1 MAELHILVV
10 IDTDTRE
17 MRLTDMSEAPVDSR
31 ESAWDADDED
41 EWRQMTEPE
50 LDLLLEAEAKL
61 AELIAGVKVA

>member
-31 ESAWDADDED
+31 ESAWDADED

-61 AELIAGVKVA
+61 SELIAGVKVA